1 MSIMKKSFAILGAI
15 SALSLLSVSCQKE
28 VSKVE
33 EPSGKVHMTII
44 ASGDAETR
52 TVLQADGKTVLWD
65 AEENLAVLE
74 TIVGPEETKTN
85 YVASSNG
92 VSNDGGET
100 MTFDVEFDTN
110 VTGTSY
116 SYNAIYPN
124 SSYVT
129 STNTNPESFKVITP
143 TTQKATATS
152 FDGDADLL
160 IAKPVTE
167 TTQQTTLNLA
177 FKRMV
182 VVGKMTLNN
191 VQTEGFVKSV
201 KFSSADKVVTGKSK
215 LNLTTGEA
223 VEYGYE
229 GTGNRV
235 DYVEVT
241 YAANDIPANGLT
253 VYFTCLPFEIAAG
266 EKFTVTLTT
275 KDDKTFTRE
284 VTIPEGRKLSFAL
297 GKNTKFSVDMADAE
311 AGANE
316 SLAGKNYVI
325 VARYVKEG
333 AITGNFAY
341 MTSTLSSTSTTYYI
355 SGTTSV
361 LGTEEINVENSKVN
375 FAEITDYWTIEEKG
389 DNYALKSVT
398 TGKYV
403 GWTSGNSATQ
413 LADAEELKISPVEG
427 TSGMYQVSSVKETSR
442 RLMYNGSSPRF
453 AFYTGT
459 QNDVFLIPV
468 GEDYVAPALESIA
481 VSDVETTVFYT
492 GDDFVFDGK
501 VTATYA
507 DESTKDI
514 TSKVSVTAPDMTTTG
529 SKTVTISYTEGEF
542 TKTTTYNI
550 TVNAKPVIQFGDKV
564 MNFENKATNYYV
576 GYIINN
582 SIDGNYQASCE
593 SDASWLVV
601 RSYAFLDPSSY
612 QEIHLDANDGAE
624 RVGHLTFTYPH
635 AEPVVATI
643 IQAKADDYVEPTESW
658 TEVTTLAG
666 ITEGEYVI
674 AWVPTGNGVSDY
686 YYLPS
691 DEIATQN
698 PAAGTGIT
706 VSDGKITSEVSDS
719 MIWTFVG
726 DNTNGFTVSAGT
738 NYLAASNK
746 AQGISI
752 VTSTTIKWTVVESN
766 NTDYPG
772 LLMHGSDGGSRYL
785 ALYYTANAQTW
796 RYYSAFGQNGVYGIC
811 HLFKKTN

>member
-1 MSIMKKSFAILGAI
+1 MKKTFTILGAI
-15 SALSLLSVSCQKE
+15 SALFLLAVSCQKE
-28 VSKVE
+28 VSNVE
-33 EPSGKVHMTII
+33 EPVGKVHMTII

-74 TIVGPEETKTN
+74 TIVGAEETKTN
-85 YVASSNG
+85 YAASSNG
-92 VSNDGGET
+92 VSNDDGET

-129 STNTNPESFKVITP
+129 STNTNPEAFKVITP

-201 KFSSADKVVTGKSK
+201 KFSSADKVITGKSK

-297 GKNTKFSVDMADAE
+297 GKNTKFSVDMTEAE
-311 AGANE
+311 SGENA

-325 VARYVKEG
+325 VARYVKDG

-361 LGTEEINVENSKVN
+361 QGTEEINVDNSKVD

-389 DNYALKSVT
+389 DNYALKSVI

-403 GWTSGNSATQ
+403 GWSSGNSATQ
-413 LADAEELKISPVEG
+413 LADAYELKISPVEG
-427 TSGMYQVSSVKETSR
+427 TSGMYQVSSVSETSR
-442 RLMYNGSSPRF
+442 RLMYNGASPRF

-481 VSDVETTVFYT
+481 ISDVETTVFYT

-507 DESTKDI
+507 DESTKDV
-514 TSKVSVTAPDMTTTG
+514 TSKVSVTAPDMTAVGT
-529 SKTVTISYTEGEF
+529 KTVTVSYTEGEI
-542 TKTTTYNI
+542 TKTTTYDI
-550 TVNAKPVIQFGDKV
+550 TVNAKPKIQWGDRER
-564 MNFENKATNYYV
+564 NLDNQSGTLGL
-576 GYIINN
+576 GYAIQN
-582 SIDGNYQASCE
+582 SIDENYEVECVSDVSWFHVGNIAVLGE
-593 SDASWLVV
+593 SNCYVFTSW
-601 RSYAFLDPSSY
+601 
-612 QEIHLDANDGAE
+612 DANDGAE
-624 RVGHLTFTYPH
+624 RVGHLTVTYPH
-635 AEPVVATI
+635 ADPVVVTI
-643 IQAKADDYVEPTESW
+643 IQAKSDDYVEPTAYVKVTSTADLTDGDYLIVYEEGSLAFNGGLESLDAVGN
-658 TEVTTLAG
+658 TIEVTINNDQIEASDAIDAARFTYDATAKSFKSASGLYIGQTSDANG
-666 ITEGEYVI
+666 LKASANTVYENTISFDDD
-674 AWVPTGNGVSDY
+674 GNANIVSGGA
-686 YYLPS
+686 YLRY
-691 DEIATQN
+691 N
-698 PAAGTGIT
+698 
-706 VSDGKITSEVSDS
+706 
-719 MIWTFVG
+719 
-726 DNTNGFTVSAGT
+726 
-738 NYLAASNK
+738 AASNQLRFRYYKSSSYTGQK
-746 AQGISI
+746 A
-752 VTSTTIKWTVVESN
+752 V
-766 NTDYPG
+766 
-772 LLMHGSDGGSRYL
+772 
-785 ALYYTANAQTW
+785 ALY
-796 RYYSAFGQNGVYGIC
+796 
-811 HLFKKTN
+811 KK